1 VIVTRPPDAHAVKRA
16 RDGREE
22 TAMTMTWKAMRKALD
37 RDVVLDRLGLE
48 RRTPTG
54 DFFTGLG
61 LFSVGVLVGAGLGL
75 MFAPKRG
82 DEMRSALNEAW
93 RNRGRRDQDFQRDLG
108 MEAPGTAPTTVGG
121 H

>member
-1 VIVTRPPDAHAVKRA
+1 M
-16 RDGREE
+16 
-22 TAMTMTWKAMRKALD
+22 AMSWNSMRKLVD
-37 RDVVLDRLGLE
+37 RDVVLERLGLE

-61 LFSVGVLVGAGLGL
+61 LFSIGVLVGAGLGL

-82 DEMRSALNEAW
+82 EEMRSALNEAW
-93 RNRGRRDQDFQRDLG
+93 RNRGRRTQDFQRDVGVEGG
-108 MEAPGTAPTTVGG
+108 MPPSPAAG

>member
-1 VIVTRPPDAHAVKRA
+1 M
-16 RDGREE
+16 
-22 TAMTMTWKAMRKALD
+22 AMSWKAMRRALD
-37 RDVVLDRLGLE
+37 SDSILERIGLE

-82 DEMRSALNEAW
+82 NEMRAMLNEAL
-93 RNRGRRDQDFQRDLG
+93 RSRTRGASQEYRTETQPP
-108 MEAPGTAPTTVGG
+108 EVVG

>member
-1 VIVTRPPDAHAVKRA
+1 
-16 RDGREE
+16 
-22 TAMTMTWKAMRKALD
+22 MTMTWKAMRKALD

-48 RRTPTG
+48 RRTPAG

-93 RNRGRRDQDFQRDLG
+93 RNRARRAQELQRDLG
-108 MEAPGTAPTTVGG
+108 VEGAMSPAPAGTPATPTDLGG

>member
-1 VIVTRPPDAHAVKRA
+1 MDMRWKGMRRA
-16 RDGREE
+16 MDRE
-22 TAMTMTWKAMRKALD
+22 ALL
-37 RDVVLDRLGLE
+37 RRMGLE
-48 RRTPTG
+48 QRTPAG

-82 DEMRSALNEAW
+82 EDIRAALNEAW
-93 RNRGRRDQDFQRDLG
+93 RNRGRGAQDFERDLG
-108 MEAPGTAPTTVGG
+108 GEAGVPPAQG

>member
-1 VIVTRPPDAHAVKRA
+1 
-16 RDGREE
+16 
-22 TAMTMTWKAMRKALD
+22 MTMTWKAVRKALD

-48 RRTPTG
+48 RRTPAG

-82 DEMRSALNEAW
+82 EEMRSALNEAW
-93 RNRGRRDQDFQRDLG
+93 KNRARRAQDFQRDLG
-108 MEAPGTAPTTVGG
+108 VEGAMSPATTTPGVGGTTGVGG

>member
-1 VIVTRPPDAHAVKRA
+1 M
-16 RDGREE
+16 
-22 TAMTMTWKAMRKALD
+22 AMTWNAMRKMLD
-37 RDVVLDRLGLE
+37 RDMMLDRFGLE

-61 LFSVGVLVGAGLGL
+61 LFSIGVLVGAGLGL

-82 DEMRSALNEAW
+82 DEMRTALNEAW
-93 RNRGRRDQDFQRDLG
+93 RHRGRRGQDFGRDLG
-108 MEAPGTAPTTVGG
+108 VEGGMPPAPTAAG

>member
-1 VIVTRPPDAHAVKRA
+1 M
-16 RDGREE
+16 
-22 TAMTMTWKAMRKALD
+22 AMSWKTMKAMID
-37 RDVVLDRLGLE
+37 RDDMLRRVGLE
-48 RRTPTG
+48 THTPRS

-82 DEMRSALNEAW
+82 EDMRALMTDAWKNRSA
-93 RNRGRRDQDFQRDLG
+93 RGTGPDYQAMG
-108 MEAPGTAPTTVGG
+108 AETAMPSGTTAG

>member
-1 VIVTRPPDAHAVKRA
+1 MA
-16 RDGREE
+16 
-22 TAMTMTWKAMRKALD
+22 MTWKAMRNAID
-37 RDVVLDRLGLE
+37 RDDLLERIGLE
-48 RRTPTG
+48 RRTPAG

-61 LFSVGVLVGAGLGL
+61 LFAVGVLVGAGLGL

-93 RNRGRRDQDFQRDLG
+93 RNRGRREQDFQRDLG
-108 MEAPGTAPTTVGG
+108 IEGGGAPG

>member
-1 VIVTRPPDAHAVKRA
+1 M
-16 RDGREE
+16 
-22 TAMTMTWKAMRKALD
+22 AMSWKAMRSMFD
-37 RDVVLDRLGLE
+37 RDALLERMGLE
-48 RRTPTG
+48 KRSPAG

-82 DEMRSALNEAW
+82 DEMRAMLNEAW
-93 RNRGRRDQDFQRDLG
+93 RTRGRAAQDFARDVAS
-108 MEAPGTAPTTVGG
+108 EAGVAQAAQEQ

>member
-1 VIVTRPPDAHAVKRA
+1 MTRNWR
-16 RDGREE
+16 
-22 TAMTMTWKAMRKALD
+22 AMRGLLG
-37 RDVVLDRLGLE
+37 RDELLRRVGLE
-48 RRTPTG
+48 ERRPAG

-82 DEMRSALNEAW
+82 EDMRQLMMETWAKRAGRSPGPNYQAMGAEAASS
-93 RNRGRRDQDFQRDLG
+93 
-108 MEAPGTAPTTVGG
+108 MPSTG